1 MNLFLFYFDY
11 ARHREQAKKDLSF
24 GQNQKA
30 STEYESSR
38 NAFTSNVF
46 THGLRS

>member
-1 MNLFLFYFDY
+1 MQGIEDKQ
-11 ARHREQAKKDLSF
+11 RKTCF

-38 NAFTSNVF
+38 NDFTSNVF